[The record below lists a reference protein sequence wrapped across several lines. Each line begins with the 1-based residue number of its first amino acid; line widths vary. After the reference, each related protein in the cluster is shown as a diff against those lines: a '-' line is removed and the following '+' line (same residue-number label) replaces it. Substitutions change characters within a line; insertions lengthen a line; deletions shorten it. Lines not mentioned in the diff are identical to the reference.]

1 MDRKVSQTTKL
12 AEENKRQ
19 IDYLVQERDSMS
31 TKVEEQDRRISQLE
45 EQIEDQINRNTRN
58 TLVFR
63 GIKRKNSEKTWNDTE
78 NVLANTLF
86 VVTLAGSKISLY
98 MTPTESIEEHIKTL
112 IYLYTSNICHGKLPK
127 MWWPA
132 SFLQISGKLNIFASQ
147 KYSKKIQDKMN
158 SQLLKRKE
166 FKQDEDKKL
175 WKSYDKFPG
184 VLMVKK
190 PGDHRY
196 QI

>member
-98 MTPTESIEEHIKTL
+98 MTPTESIEKHIKTL
-112 IYLYTSNICHGKLPK
+112 IHLYTSNICHGKLPK
-127 MWWPA
+127 M
-132 SFLQISGKLNIFASQ
+132 
-147 KYSKKIQDKMN
+147 
-158 SQLLKRKE
+158 
-166 FKQDEDKKL
+166 
-175 WKSYDKFPG
+175 
-184 VLMVKK
+184 
-190 PGDHRY
+190 
-196 QI
+196 